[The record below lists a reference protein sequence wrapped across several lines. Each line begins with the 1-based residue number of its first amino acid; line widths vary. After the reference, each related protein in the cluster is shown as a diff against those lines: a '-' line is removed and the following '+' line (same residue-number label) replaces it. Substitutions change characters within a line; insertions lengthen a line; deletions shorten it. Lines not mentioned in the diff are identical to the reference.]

1 MTNKLYRFFVPAV
14 ALVLGL
20 LIAFAEMG
28 QHASTAQAVLA
39 FAIVGAYALAL
50 LLLQSR
56 SETASLLAGMP
67 VDERWS
73 SINERALAAAAQVIA
88 VATVGTFIVVEYTGG
103 DAMPYAFMAAVF
115 ALAYLGFILWF
126 RWRS

>member
-1 MTNKLYRFFVPAV
+1 VTNRLYKWFVPAV

-28 QHASTAQAVLA
+28 QHASAVQVVLA
-39 FAIVGAYALAL
+39 FVIVGSYALAL
-50 LLLQSR
+50 VFLQSR

-67 VDERWS
+67 VDERWT
-73 SINERALAAAAQVIA
+73 SINQRALAAAAQVIA
-88 VATVGTFIVVEYTGG
+88 VATVGAFIVVEYSGG
-103 DAMPYAFMAAVF
+103 DAMPYAAMAAIF
-115 ALAYLGFILWF
+115 GLAYLGSILWY

>member
-1 MTNKLYRFFVPAV
+1 VTNKAYKFFVPAV
-14 ALVLGL
+14 ALVVGCV
-20 LIAFAEMG
+20 IAFVELG
-28 QHASTAQAVLA
+28 QHASPADAALS
-39 FAIVGAYALAL
+39 FAIVAAYALAL

-56 SETASLLAGMP
+56 SETASLLSGMP

-88 VATVGTFIVVEYTGG
+88 VVTVGAFIVVQYNGG
-103 DAMPYAFMAAVF
+103 DAMPYAFMAAIF
-115 ALAYLGFILWF
+115 GAAYLGFIVWF